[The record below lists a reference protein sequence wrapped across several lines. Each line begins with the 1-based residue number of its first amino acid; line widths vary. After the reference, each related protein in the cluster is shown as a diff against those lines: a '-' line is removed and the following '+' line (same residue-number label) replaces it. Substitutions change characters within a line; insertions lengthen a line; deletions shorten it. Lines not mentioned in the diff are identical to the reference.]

1 MKEKL
6 LITKLIAWKKFR
18 AKASLLSIYKK
29 KLYVNNR

>member
-18 AKASLLSIYKK
+18 AKASLLSNYKK
-29 KLYVNNR
+29 KYM